1 MEPTWA
7 TRELPLLDAIVR
19 HFDGD
24 DPFAQGIPEVK
35 TFADITGLN
44 AREVLRAVRALS
56 PSYVTTQDI
65 QSDRPM
71 IMGVTDAARQA
82 VGQWPSPE
90 SVTDRIVRELV
101 AAAER
106 EPDEAKRTKLRAAA
120 ETVGGFARDVVVSV
134 IANVA
139 TKPIGF

>member
-1 MEPTWA
+1 MTSE
-7 TRELPLLDAIVR
+7 
-19 HFDGD
+19 
-24 DPFAQGIPEVK
+24 
-35 TFADITGLN
+35 DIHT
-44 AREVLRAVRALS
+44 
-56 PSYVTTQDI
+56 
-65 QSDRPM
+65 DRPM

-90 SVTDRIVRELV
+90 SVVDRIVGELV

-120 ETVGGFARDVVVSV
+120 DAVGGFARDVVVSV

-139 TKPIGF
+139 TRPIGF

>member
-1 MEPTWA
+1 VE
-7 TRELPLLDAIVR
+7 
-19 HFDGD
+19 
-24 DPFAQGIPEVK
+24 

-56 PSYVTTQDI
+56 PTYVTTQDI
-65 QSDRPM
+65 ESHRPM
-71 IMGVTDAARQA
+71 IMGVSDVARQA

-90 SVTDRIVRELV
+90 SVTDRIVRELLE
-101 AAAER
+101 AAER
-106 EPDEAKRTKLRAAA
+106 EPDEAKRSRLRAAGEA
-120 ETVGGFARDVVVSV
+120 LGGFGRDLLVNV